1 MDINSSIQFLAEMP
15 YVSQAI
21 NWVLFGLIA
30 GVAAKIALPGQ
41 ENLGWIRT
49 IGVGI
54 LGAFLGGFLATYLG
68 YDVKIG
74 WNIMGLAASIGGA
87 IVLLLLNRVVT
98 RS

>member
-1 MDINSSIQFLAEMP
+1 MDINSWIHYLYEMP

-21 NWVLFGLIA
+21 NWIIFGLIA

-41 ENLGWIRT
+41 ENLGWLRT

-68 YDVKIG
+68 YNVQIG
-74 WNIMGLAASIGGA
+74 WNLMGFLASVGGA